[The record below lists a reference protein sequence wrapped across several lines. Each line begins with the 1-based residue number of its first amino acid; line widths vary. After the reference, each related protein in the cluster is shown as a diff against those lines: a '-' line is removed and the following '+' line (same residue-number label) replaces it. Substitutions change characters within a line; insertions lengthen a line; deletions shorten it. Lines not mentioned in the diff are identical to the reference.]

1 MRALIEALHNL
12 PPKKEKVHTVTIQG
26 QSVVVSLK
34 KKLEVIQHGE
44 DAYMWKTPMEFV
56 LKPRPKIKRGYN
68 ILKKSDKGYNFY
80 DNDPYYPNKIVDGG
94 YKWVQE

>member
-1 MRALIEALHNL
+1 
-12 PPKKEKVHTVTIQG
+12 
-26 QSVVVSLK
+26 
-34 KKLEVIQHGE
+34 
-44 DAYMWKTPMEFV
+44 MWKTPMEFV